1 MSKFNVGDKVWSAIN
16 GWGVV
21 ERLATSKNCPLP
33 MLVLFDNNVIESF
46 NSDGKYYNTSP
57 VPVLFHDEVKDWPN
71 PPKPFD
77 WNKVPVDTPVL
88 VRYTD
93 YGKWVRRH
101 FAKFED
107 GLYYCYND
115 GKTSFT
121 GNGITGWDY
130 CTLEINHE
138 L

>member
-1 MSKFNVGDKVWSAIN
+1 MSKFNVGDRVWSAIN
-16 GWGVV
+16 GWGIV
-21 ERLATSKNCPLP
+21 ERVATSKNCPQP
-33 MLVLFDNNVIESF
+33 ILVRFDNNVTETF
-46 NSDGKYYNTSP
+46 NSDGKYYTTSP

-77 WNKVPVDTPVL
+77 WNKVPVDTPVF
-88 VRYTD
+88 VRDTNYVE
-93 YGKWVRRH
+93 KWIPRH

-107 GLYYCYND
+107 GFFYCYND

-121 GNGITGWDY
+121 EKATTAWRY
-130 CTLEINHE
+130 CKINDE